1 VRKEKWSVK
10 TMLGIG
16 DCVYAYPIIK
26 HYIET
31 KDVKIITPFP
41 ELFSSLEV
49 ETSTNMNERHDVKPC
64 YTQSRSSRKGQYED
78 MLDSVKLQF
87 IPFVFGWDSGFSDE
101 FRSKHL
107 KEIVA
112 RLSMEGKGICIVK
125 EPCLANM
132 HQKNGD
138 TSVVPDIW
146 EMQTWIDENK
156 KRFVYI
162 SVGKGETFI
171 HRLQGIDMDLN
182 DQLSISDLV
191 TLCGMAQGIATQV
204 GHLVPI
210 AQGLNRPLKI
220 FYPKQ
225 IRDHRLKNL
234 GPHKMKIP
242 GVFNETI

>member
-1 VRKEKWSVK
+1 MKEPWIVK

-26 HYIET
+26 HFTQTRE
-31 KDVKIITPFP
+31 VKILTPYP
-41 ELFSSLEV
+41 EIFQSLEV
-49 ETSTNMNERHDVKPC
+49 ECSTDLNQHFDSMPSYIQGRHSKK
-64 YTQSRSSRKGQYED
+64 SQYED
-78 MLDSVKLQF
+78 MLDSVKLPF
-87 IPFVFGWDSGFSDE
+87 IPFMFGWNSGFSDE
-101 FRSKHL
+101 FRRKYL

-112 RLSMEGKGICIVK
+112 RLSMDGKGICIVK

-138 TSVVPDIW
+138 TSIVPDLQ
-146 EMQTWIDENK
+146 EFQDWIDKNSN
-156 KRFVYI
+156 RFMYI

-182 DQLSISDLV
+182 DQISIPDLV

-225 IRDHRLKNL
+225 IKDHRLRNL

>member
-1 VRKEKWSVK
+1 
-10 TMLGIG
+10 MLGIG

-26 HYIET
+26 LYTLTRE
-31 KDVKIITPFP
+31 VKVITPFP
-41 ELFSSLEV
+41 EIFASLEI
-49 ETSTNMNERHDVKPC
+49 ETLTDMNQHFDVKPC
-64 YTQSRSSRKGQYED
+64 YTQSRSSKKGQYED
-78 MLDSVKLQF
+78 MLDSVKLPF
-87 IPFVFGWDSGFSDE
+87 IPFVFGWNSGFSDE

-107 KEIVA
+107 KNIVA

-138 TSVVPDIW
+138 TSVAPDIE
-146 EMQTWIDENK
+146 EMQAWIDENK

-162 SVGKGETFI
+162 SVGKGEIFTD
-171 HRLQGIDMDLN
+171 RLQGIDIDLN
-182 DQLSISDLV
+182 DQLSIPDLI

-225 IRDHRLKNL
+225 IKDHRLKNI
-234 GPHKMKIP
+234 GPHKMFIP
-242 GVFNETI
+242 GVCNETI

>member
-1 VRKEKWSVK
+1 MKEPWTVK

-26 HYIET
+26 HYT
-31 KDVKIITPFP
+31 TTRTVKVLTPYP
-41 ELFSSLEV
+41 EIFSSLEI
-49 ETSTNMNERHDVKPC
+49 ETSTDLNQHFDVKPC
-64 YTQSRSSRKGQYED
+64 YTQSRSSKKGQYED

-138 TSVVPDIW
+138 TSVVPDIE
-146 EMQTWIDENK
+146 EMQSWINENK

-162 SVGKGETFI
+162 SVGKGEIFT

-220 FYPKQ
+220 FYPKH
-225 IRDHRLKNL
+225 IKDHRLKNI
-234 GPHKMKIP
+234 GPHKMFIP
-242 GVFNETI
+242 GVCNETI